1 MIELFKKWYIKY
13 FSDPQAV
20 ILTAVLIIGSTI
32 ILTMGDMLL
41 PVFASIVIAYLLEGV
56 VRRMQSHGSKRLT
69 AVILV
74 FCVFLAFLLFLIFG
88 VLPLVSSQLSELF
101 RELPRYLSQGQQL
114 LLQLP
119 QSYSFVS
126 EQQVKELVDLIN
138 REITGLGSQIVSFS
152 FSSIPG
158 LITLAVYIFL
168 MPVLVFLFM
177 KDKERIWKW
186 FGGMLPR
193 DRILVSQVSDEMDL
207 QLGKYIRGK
216 FWEIMIVGV
225 VTYIGFAILG
235 IKYAILLSVI
245 IGLSVLVPYIGA
257 AVVTIPVVMI
267 AFFQWGWTDQFF
279 WLVGFFGISQALDG
293 TVLVPL
299 LFSGLVNLHPIAII
313 ISVLVFGGIWGVWG
327 VFFAI
332 PLATLVSAVFHAW
345 PRVDSR
351 GLGSH
356 SIDESSID

>member
-1 MIELFKKWYIKY
+1 MIELVKQWYNRY
-13 FSDPQAV
+13 FSDPQALV
-20 ILTAVLIIGSTI
+20 LTAVLIIGFTVV
-32 ILTMGDMLL
+32 LTMGQMLL

-56 VRRMQSHGSKRLT
+56 VRRLQLYGSKRIT

-74 FCVFLAFLLFLIFG
+74 FLVFLAFLIFLIFG
-88 VLPLVSSQLSELF
+88 VAPTVSFQLTELF
-101 RELPRYLSQGQQL
+101 RDLPRYVSQGQQL

-119 QSYSFVS
+119 DNYYFISD
-126 EQQVKELVDLIN
+126 QQVKELIDLIN
-138 REITGLGSQIVSFS
+138 REITSLGSHIVSLS

-158 LITLAVYIFL
+158 LITLAVYTFL
-168 MPVLVFLFM
+168 VPVLVFLFM
-177 KDKERIWKW
+177 KDKERIWAW
-186 FGGMLPR
+186 FSSILPR

-216 FWEIMIVGV
+216 FLEIMIVGI

-235 IKYAILLSVI
+235 IKYAILLSVLV
-245 IGLSVLVPYIGA
+245 GLSVLVPYIGA

-267 AFFQWGWTDQFF
+267 AFFQWGWTNDFF
-279 WLVGFFGISQALDG
+279 WLVGFFAVSQAIDG

-313 ISVLVFGGIWGVWG
+313 ISVLVFGGLWGFWG

-345 PRVDSR
+345 PRVGDFD
-351 GLGSH
+351 GSQT
-356 SIDESSID
+356 IVK

>member
-1 MIELFKKWYIKY
+1 MIELVKQWYNRY
-13 FSDPQAV
+13 FSDPQALV
-20 ILTAVLIIGSTI
+20 LTAVLIIGFTVV
-32 ILTMGDMLL
+32 LTMGQMLL

-56 VRRMQSHGSKRLT
+56 VRRLQLYGSKRIT

-74 FCVFLAFLLFLIFG
+74 FLVFLAFLIFLIFG
-88 VLPLVSSQLSELF
+88 VAPTVSFQLTELF
-101 RELPRYLSQGQQL
+101 RDLPRYVSQGQQL

-119 QSYSFVS
+119 DNYYFISD
-126 EQQVKELVDLIN
+126 QQVKELIDLIN
-138 REITGLGSQIVSFS
+138 REITSLGSHIVSLS

-158 LITLAVYIFL
+158 LITLAVYTFL
-168 MPVLVFLFM
+168 VPVLVFLFM
-177 KDKERIWKW
+177 KDKERIWAW
-186 FGGMLPR
+186 FSSILPR

-216 FWEIMIVGV
+216 FLEIMIVGI

-235 IKYAILLSVI
+235 IKYAILLSVLV
-245 IGLSVLVPYIGA
+245 GLSVLVPYIGA

-267 AFFQWGWTDQFF
+267 AFFQWGWTNDFF
-279 WLVGFFGISQALDG
+279 WLVGFFAVSQAIDG

-313 ISVLVFGGIWGVWG
+313 ISVLVFGGLWGFWG

-345 PRVDSR
+345 PRAGDFD
-351 GLGSH
+351 GSQT
-356 SIDESSID
+356 IVK